1 MSCHYG
7 QSLAVADLYKSSA
20 AQVLPAGYHMMP
32 DGRVMK
38 DSDHAAPTTMA
49 ATMAAPLAKSK
60 SSLRRSSAPLTE
72 IEQSNY
78 DALRAKRKEDIK
90 LTPDE
95 VDLYE
100 KLNNKKQGNCSV
112 M

>member
-1 MSCHYG
+1 
-7 QSLAVADLYKSSA
+7 
-20 AQVLPAGYHMMP
+20 MMP

-38 DSDHAAPTTMA
+38 DSDHAAPATTVA
-49 ATMAAPLAKSK
+49 STTVAPMTKSK
-60 SSLRRSSAPLTE
+60 YSLRRSSAPLTE
-72 IEQSNY
+72 SEQSDY
-78 DALRAKRKEDIK
+78 ELLRAKRKEDIK